1 MKRIH
6 LFEFED
12 LKWFPNTLRMCM
24 TRYIVTFHKMLGT
37 RKPLAELVAKALKH
51 SKKPEVIDLCSG
63 AGGPMLDVA
72 EELRT
77 EHGYKD
83 LQLRLSDL
91 YPNVKTAQQVNSK
104 NDPSTTYL
112 TEPVNAAEVSDDLTG
127 VRTMVCSM
135 HHMRPEVAKSIL
147 QDAQEDEQPIC
158 VYEISDN
165 APPVFLFWIAIP
177 FVILMV
183 FFVTP
188 MIRPMTWQ
196 QIVFTYLIPVLPFL
210 IAWDGA
216 VSNARTYT
224 IEDMAELTKDLQK
237 ENYTWESGKIKG
249 KGGKKLYLLGL
260 PQIA

>member
-12 LKWFPNTLRMCM
+12 FNWFPNWLRMCM
-24 TRYIVTFHKMLGT
+24 TRYIVTFHKLLGT
-37 RKPLAELVAKALKH
+37 REPLSKLVAKALKH
-51 SKKPEVIDLCSG
+51 SKEPHVIDLCSG

-77 EHGYKD
+77 THGVKN
-83 LQLRLSDL
+83 LKLTLSDL
-91 YPNVKTAQQVNSK
+91 YPNVKTASQINGK
-104 NDPSTTYL
+104 NDPSTQYL
-112 TEPVNAAEVSDDLTG
+112 TESVNAAQVDENLKG

-135 HHMRPEVAKSIL
+135 HHMRPETAKSIL
-147 QDAQEDEQPIC
+147 KDAQEDDQPIC
-158 VYEISDN
+158 IYEISDN

-177 FVILMV
+177 FVIIMT
-183 FFVTP
+183 FFITP
-188 MIRPMTWQ
+188 LIRPMTWQ
-196 QIVFTYLIPVLPFL
+196 QIVFTYIIPVLPFL

-224 IEDMAELTKDLQK
+224 IEDMGELTKDLNK
-237 ENYTWESGKIKG
+237 PGYTWETGKIKG

-260 PQIA
+260 PG